1 MRRKR
6 QESGPFPGHADRAD
20 AGRRLAAALERYRTA
35 PSLLVLG
42 LPRGGV
48 PVAAEVA
55 RALRAPLDV
64 VLVRK
69 VGHPSQPELAA
80 GAVASIA
87 GVPAVVRNE
96 DVMDAWR
103 RQAGRQADTLFEQSL
118 ARQQTALHERAG
130 LYRPYRTPQQV
141 PGRTVI
147 VVDDGLATGATM
159 RAALA
164 AVRQLG
170 PRLLVAA
177 APVACGTATV
187 LLPGEADDVVVPWS
201 GTGLESVGQAYARF
215 GQTPDAEVQR
225 LLQSFS

>member
-1 MRRKR
+1 MRRKP
-6 QESGPFPGHADRAD
+6 QESGQLPGYADRAD
-20 AGRRLAAALERYRTA
+20 AGRRLATALERYRTA
-35 PSLLVLG
+35 PALLVLA

-55 RALRAPLDV
+55 RALKAPLDV

-69 VGHPSQPELAA
+69 IGHPSQPELAV

-87 GVPAVVRNE
+87 GVPSVVRNE
-96 DVMDAWR
+96 DVMEAWR
-103 RQAGRQADTLFEQSL
+103 RQAGPGADQVFEHSL
-118 ARQQTALHERAG
+118 ARQQSALRERAA

-141 PGRTVI
+141 AGRTVI

-164 AVRQLG
+164 AVHQLG

-177 APVACGTATV
+177 APVACGTAAP
-187 LLPGEADDVVVPWS
+187 LLTGTADDVVVPWS

-215 GQTPDAEVQR
+215 GQTPDAEVQQ
-225 LLQSFS
+225 LLQSFH